1 MDKILLKKLGPVAY
15 LTLNRVDV
23 HNAFDDEFIELF
35 IQHLDNISAD
45 NNLRVVLLLANGKH
59 FSAGADLAWMKRMGQ
74 LSEEQNRADAQRL
87 AELMYKLNYLNK
99 PTIVMTKGSAFG
111 GAVGLIS
118 CCDIAL
124 ATYSA
129 KFCLSEV
136 KIGLSPAVISPFV
149 LAAMGAR
156 ACRRYFLSGEIFDA
170 QHAKLLGLIH
180 ETFDDEE
187 SMAEKAAQLSKHICD
202 NSPAAVQASKTLIHA
217 VAEPADDKIRQY
229 TVDLIARL
237 RVSAEGQEGLSAFLE
252 KRKAS
257 WSEPSH
263 D

>member
-1 MDKILLKKLGPVAY
+1 MDKILLKKQGPVAY

-99 PTIVMTKGSAFG
+99 PTIVMSKGSAFG

-124 ATYSA
+124 ATHSA

-156 ACRRYFLSGEIFDA
+156 ACRRYFLSGEVFDA
-170 QHAKLLGLIH
+170 EHAKVLGLIH

-187 SMAEKAAQLSKHICD
+187 DMAEKAAQLSKHICD
-202 NSPAAVQASKTLIHA
+202 NGPAAVQASKTLIHT
-217 VAEPADDKIRQY
+217 VAQGAAAEIRQY